1 MRLSKIFNSFKDKQ
15 IILSI
20 FLTFFIASFFFA
32 PTLSL
37 AYDFGIGDSI
47 RDAVTTALLG
57 AAQGAFKGGIWAVNA
72 AISFMSNF
80 INGQRL
86 SAWNTVRTS
95 ALGLFGL
102 VILTIAFMNLLR
114 IQIQVWGAN
123 RMIPKLFLAIFLVI
137 FSKFICISIINFS
150 TALANTF
157 MYGIAFQNFNN
168 LLDPNGGMKI
178 FDPDSNVSIVS
189 AFAVLIFSGLAF
201 LVLLILAAIL
211 FFRAVVL
218 ALLIVISPL
227 AFSLTVLPWTQKYFQ
242 EWWQHFLKWTF
253 FFPICILIL
262 SIGFSLIPGQ
272 GNPPEPYTAGAPV
285 DPNKTY
291 YCINAPGTEAT
302 PPGCIPAYPSGEET
316 NEQKEATTSFFG
328 MLTGLFVALAAVIL
342 SVYLP
347 LKMLGAFGAAAQG
360 FLKKNAT
367 DIPGLKTGRRAYL
380 NPSTYK
386 RMWDHRKAAKD
397 TAIQQDIGQKMFNW
411 SNRITGKDGKRTG
424 LSKFATGMDDDARAD
439 YVKKNV
445 DRAVRDIGNPKALAH
460 FFNYQAAAAMYG
472 ENSDTARNALKKFQ
486 DLATDDE
493 QRSADSLVKALGGNK
508 QALGV
513 LTKAF
518 AERGSGE
525 RDFFHNDHTVKAM
538 QDAGVMKGNI
548 VVAKELRKQVPSMAA
563 GLAPHQLSAEG
574 FKDAKAWSWQDY
586 SDDDLMG
593 VSDGIAH
600 TWFERSGGSQE
611 QFDKAIEAFER
622 AGNDSVANIL
632 RGNVPVGGEG
642 GRGANE

>member
-1 MRLSKIFNSFKDKQ
+1 MRVRFLKIFNSFKDKH
-15 IILSI
+15 IVLSI
-20 FLTFFIASFFFA
+20 FLTFFILSFFFA
-32 PTLSL
+32 PKLSL

-80 INGQRL
+80 ISGQRL
-86 SAWNTVRTS
+86 SAWNTVRAS

-102 VILTIAFMNLLR
+102 VILAIAFMNLLR

-157 MYGIAFQNFNN
+157 MYGIAFQNFNK

-178 FDPDSNVSIVS
+178 FDPDSNVSMIS
-189 AFAVLIFSGLAF
+189 AFAVFIFSAIAF
-201 LVLLILAAIL
+201 LILLILAAIL

-262 SIGFSLIPGQ
+262 SVGFSLIPGQ

-291 YCINAPGTEAT
+291 YCINVPGTEAT
-302 PPGCIPAYPSGEET
+302 PPGCIPGYPSGEEKP
-316 NEQKEATTSFFG
+316 EQKEATTSFFG

-367 DIPGLKTGRRAYL
+367 DIPGLKSGKRAYL

-397 TAIQQDIGQKMFNW
+397 VAIQQDIGQKMFNW
-411 SNRITGKDGKRTG
+411 SNKIGGKTA
-424 LSKFATGMDDDARAD
+424 KFATGMDDDARAD

-445 DRAVRDIGNPKALAH
+445 DRAVRDVGNPKALAH

-472 ENSDTARNALKKFQ
+472 KNSDIAREAYEKF
-486 DLATDDE
+486 DSLATDDE
-493 QRSADSLVKALGGNK
+493 KRSAESLVAALGGNK
-508 QALGV
+508 KALPV
-513 LTKAF
+513 ITKAF

-525 RDFFHNDHTVKAM
+525 RDFLHNRHTVQAM
-538 QDAGVMKGNI
+538 VDAGVMKHNEETGKNI
-548 VVAKELRKQVPSMAA
+548 VVAKELRKQAPSMAA

-586 SDDDLMG
+586 DTDALRG
-593 VSDGIAH
+593 VTAGIAQ
-600 TWFERSGGSQE
+600 TWYERSGASQE
-611 QFDKAIEAFER
+611 QFEKAIEAFRR
-622 AGNDSVANIL
+622 AGNHEVADIL
-632 RGNVPVGGEG
+632 SGSKKVGV
-642 GRGANE
+642 